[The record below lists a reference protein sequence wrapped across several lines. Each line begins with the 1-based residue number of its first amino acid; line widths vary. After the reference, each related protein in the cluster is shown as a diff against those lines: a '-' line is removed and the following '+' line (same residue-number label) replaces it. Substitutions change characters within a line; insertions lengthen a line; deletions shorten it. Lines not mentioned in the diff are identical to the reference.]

1 MAKMCSKIYNG
12 FLKHGFCV
20 FVDTKT
26 CRDCKAMLKTC
37 RDCRAMLKTCRDC
50 RAKRAG
56 PCFVSGGTFS
66 WKT

>member
-37 RDCRAMLKTCRDC
+37 RDCRA
-50 RAKRAG
+50 KRAG